1 MQNVKGTYDYLPRE
15 QIRRQ
20 EVINTLQ
27 VAFERYGFCPIETP
41 ILNYMDVLSSKY
53 AGGSEIMKEVYA
65 LTDQGNRDLGLRYD
79 LTIPLS
85 KFIGMNKKDLRFPF
99 MKYEIGKVFRD
110 GPIKLGRKREFIQ
123 ADVDVIG
130 SNSIYTEIELF
141 LLTAAIAEMLNLKVT
156 LKFNNR
162 ALLIKLLEI
171 LGVKE
176 NQMSSIILTI
186 DKIEKISRKAI
197 REELKNKEMN
207 QDAIEELLIYLD
219 LPFTDLWNTILSE
232 ADRKN
237 PELLEFKR
245 LIEITEYMNYTN
257 ELIYSENIRFEFCP
271 SLARGLEVYTGTIW
285 EVFMKPEIST
295 ITSSIAAGGRYDKII
310 GKFIDSDE
318 QYPAAGMTFGVD
330 VIMEVINEREPL
342 SKQTPVEYLILP
354 LSGYETQAL
363 MLANKIRRM
372 GINVLVDPSGKKI
385 KNAINFAD
393 KSGIEYMSI
402 IGEDE
407 VKNQNV
413 TIKYLPKHT
422 EKIFTMNEVSL
433 MRQFLIEFKD

>member
-141 LLTAAIAEMLNLKVT
+141 LLTAAIAEMLNL
-156 LKFNNR
+156 
-162 ALLIKLLEI
+162 
-171 LGVKE
+171 
-176 NQMSSIILTI
+176 
-186 DKIEKISRKAI
+186 KIEKISRKAI

>member
-1 MQNVKGTYDYLPRE
+1 
-15 QIRRQ
+15 
-20 EVINTLQ
+20 
-27 VAFERYGFCPIETP
+27 
-41 ILNYMDVLSSKY
+41 
-53 AGGSEIMKEVYA
+53 
-65 LTDQGNRDLGLRYD
+65 
-79 LTIPLS
+79 
-85 KFIGMNKKDLRFPF
+85 
-99 MKYEIGKVFRD
+99 
-110 GPIKLGRKREFIQ
+110 
-123 ADVDVIG
+123 
-130 SNSIYTEIELF
+130 
-141 LLTAAIAEMLNLKVT
+141 
-156 LKFNNR
+156 
-162 ALLIKLLEI
+162 
-171 LGVKE
+171 
-176 NQMSSIILTI
+176 MSSIILTI

-207 QDAIEELLIYLD
+207 QDAIDELLIYLD

-318 QYPAAGMTFGVD
+318 QYPAAGMTFGV
-330 VIMEVINEREPL
+330 L

-363 MLANKIRRM
+363 MLANIIRRM